1 MNRQPTGTLWC
12 LRSSSMVGGGGG
24 GVARHVW
31 CELKQAFQRS
41 LRESAG
47 TPGSAQVKPSP
58 ASKTQP
64 SCANSAP

>member
-1 MNRQPTGTLWC
+1 MNRQPTGVGVYAAAAW
-12 LRSSSMVGGGGG
+12 SAGGGG
-24 GVARHVW
+24 ARHIW

-64 SCANSAP
+64 SCADSAP

>member
-1 MNRQPTGTLWC
+1 MNRQPTGVGVYAAAAW
-12 LRSSSMVGGGGG
+12 SAGGGGG
-24 GVARHVW
+24 GARHVW

-64 SCANSAP
+64 SCADSAP